1 MREEAVGHRLYKK
14 VERRTTVC
22 IDNYSMI
29 VLPCVTAENEASLL
43 QAETQSSLQKLL
55 VARSIAVVS
64 DPASVICIFEK
75 LRSYL

>member
-1 MREEAVGHRLYKK
+1 MYIN
-14 VERRTTVC
+14 

-55 VARSIAVVS
+55 VARSIAVVL
-64 DPASVICIFEK
+64 DPASVSCIFEK
-75 LRSYL
+75 EAIYEEPYTCIYSLTYNYLQVI

>member
-1 MREEAVGHRLYKK
+1 
-14 VERRTTVC
+14 
-22 IDNYSMI
+22 MI
-29 VLPCVTAENEASLL
+29 VLPCVTEENEASLL

-75 LRSYL
+75 EAIYEEPYTF